1 MSVQTRRTLAALV
14 ILAVLSGALVALVRK
29 GPYPIELQ
37 RFIPGSTGKAAS
49 ENTSNTTS
57 KPAETDG
64 SSDTSS
70 LTLEELPDRDEGEQ
84 DIDQTSSSAQAEQLD
99 RDDGEKADST
109 EQDNEQAT
117 NDDELRFQFSRYA
130 PNVRKQIKRAR
141 RFYERA
147 RTHNELVQDPSIS
160 SDQRVEENSK
170 ARTNAQKSLDLLRKV
185 KEKLENPDRAV
196 NTMMKRVQKIYRKS
210 YRRAKMWGGY

>member
-84 DIDQTSSSAQAEQLD
+84 DIDQTPSSAQAEQLD